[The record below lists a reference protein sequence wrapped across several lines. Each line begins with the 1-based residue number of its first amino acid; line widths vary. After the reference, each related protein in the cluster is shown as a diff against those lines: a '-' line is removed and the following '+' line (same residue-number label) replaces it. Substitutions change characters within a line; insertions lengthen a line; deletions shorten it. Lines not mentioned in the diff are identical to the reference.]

1 VANALVEL
9 SEALSAAVEYAG
21 RGVVAIAEG
30 GQHGVSGTVWREGVV
45 VTAEHTIR
53 GEDEVTVVLPS
64 GEKVKGKVAGR
75 DPSTDVAVIKVEQK
89 GGGAG
94 SSDAKFAP
102 SPQANAR
109 DAKVGSIV
117 LAIGRGAQ
125 GNAGLS
131 ASYGVVSAMG
141 EQWRTATG
149 GKVDSW
155 LRLDLLPYPGFSGG
169 PLIDANGRVL
179 GINTSGPRRTIVT
192 IPTETINRVVD
203 QLLAKG
209 RIARGYLGLAMQ
221 PIGVPAA
228 LQKALGLQ
236 TARGLLVV
244 TVAPGGPAEKGG
256 VQVSDLIVALNGT
269 PVSHLSDLQNVLDAE
284 NVGKPLKLRIL
295 RGGTPTD
302 LTVTVAERTGDE

>member
-1 VANALVEL
+1 MANALVEL
-9 SEALSAAVEYAG
+9 SEALSGAVEYAG
-21 RGVVAIAEG
+21 HSVVAILEG
-30 GQHGVSGTVWREGVV
+30 GQHGVSGTVWREGII

-64 GEKVKGKVAGR
+64 GDKVKAKVAGR
-75 DPSTDVAVIKVEQK
+75 DPSTDVAVLKLT
-89 GGGAG
+89 G
-94 SSDAKFAP
+94 DAKLTP

-109 DAKVGSIV
+109 EAKVGSVV
-117 LAIGRGAQ
+117 LAIGRR
-125 GNAGLS
+125 NEGLS
-131 ASYGVVSAMG
+131 ASYGVVSATG
-141 EQWRTATG
+141 EQWRTSTG

-179 GINTSGPRRTIVT
+179 GINTSGPRRSIVT

-221 PIGVPAA
+221 PVGVPAA

-236 TARGLLVV
+236 AGRGLLVV
-244 TVAPGGPAEKGG
+244 MVAPGGPADKGG
-256 VQVSDLIVALNGT
+256 VHLEDLIVALNGT
-269 PVSHLSDLQNVLDAE
+269 AVSHLSDLQNILDTD
-284 NVGKPLKLRIL
+284 NIGKPVKLRIL
-295 RGGTPTD
+295 RAGTPTD
-302 LTVTVAERTGDE
+302 VTVTVAERTGDE

>member
-1 VANALVEL
+1 MANALVEL

-21 RGVVAIAEG
+21 RGVVGIVEG
-30 GQHGVSGTVWREGVV
+30 GQYGVSGTVWREGVI

-64 GEKVKGKVAGR
+64 GEKVKAKVAGR
-75 DPSTDVAVIKVEQK
+75 DPSTDVAVIKL
-89 GGGAG
+89 GDAG
-94 SSDAKFAP
+94 EGSAKLTP

-109 DAKVGSIV
+109 EAKVGSIV
-117 LAIGRGAQ
+117 LAIGRGAKE
-125 GNAGLS
+125 NAGLS
-131 ASYGVVSAMG
+131 ASYGVISATG
-141 EQWRTATG
+141 EQWRTSTG

-169 PLIDANGRVL
+169 PLIDANGRAL
-179 GINTSGPRRTIVT
+179 GINTSGPRRSIVT

-209 RIARGYLGLAMQ
+209 RISRGYLGLAMQ
-221 PIGVPAA
+221 PVGVPAA

-236 TARGLLVV
+236 AARGLLVV
-244 TVAPGGPAEKGG
+244 TAAPGGPAEKGG
-256 VQVSDLIVALNGT
+256 VLVGDLIVALNGA
-269 PVSHLSDLQNVLDAE
+269 PVERLGDLQNALDAE

-295 RGGTPTD
+295 RGGKPTD
-302 LTVTVAERTGDE
+302 VTVTVAERTGDE